1 MSTETKAKSKNIK
14 DYLDALVDKEGL
26 RTEVTITLTDETLIK
41 TCLYLVGTA
50 FTIIAMVRIAN
61 AFTKK

>member
-1 MSTETKAKSKNIK
+1 MSTETKSKGKNVK

-41 TCLYLVGTA
+41 TSLYLIGTA
-50 FTIIAMVRIAN
+50 FIIIVAARMAS